1 MAATQGQ
8 ADQTSGGSEFNAIS
22 FVFSQLLGRIATAT
36 LVQVKAVSN
45 TGGVSPVGTVDI
57 QPMVNQI
64 DGGGNATPHGT
75 IFSLPYFRLQGGTNA
90 VILDPQVGDIG
101 VAVFA
106 SSDISVV
113 QETKAVAN
121 PGSRRT
127 FDWAD
132 GLYLGGFLNGTP
144 TQFIQFVEGGGLSF
158 KSTGK
163 ITLTDG
169 AGATVVMNGDNSGTA
184 TFSAGLDLVA
194 NTTITGTLHVTGTSQ
209 LDGQVTGNAGADFSN
224 DVTGNGTSLHTHDH
238 NVVNVQAG
246 LATITTTP
254 PL

>member
-1 MAATQGQ
+1 MASTHGQ
-8 ADQTSGGSEFNAIS
+8 ADQTSAGSEFNAIS
-22 FVFSQLLGRIATAT
+22 FVFNQLLGRMATGT

-45 TGGVSPVGTVDI
+45 NGGISPVGTVDV
-57 QPMVNQI
+57 QPMINQI

-90 VILDPQVGDIG
+90 VIIDPEVGDIG
-101 VAVFA
+101 FAAFA

-113 QETKAVAN
+113 QQTKAVSN

-132 GLYLGGFLNGTP
+132 GLYFGGFLNGTP
-144 TQFIQFVEGGGLSF
+144 TQFIQFTEGGGLAL

-169 AGATVVMNGDNSGTA
+169 AGAVVVMNGDNTGTA
-184 TFSAGLDLVA
+184 TFSSGLNLVA
-194 NTTITGTLHVTGTSQ
+194 NTTITGTLHVTETSQ
-209 LDGQVTGNAGADFSN
+209 LDGQVTGNAGAAFSS

-246 LATITTTP
+246 GATIMTTP

>member
-1 MAATQGQ
+1 MASTQGQ
-8 ADQTSGGSEFNAIS
+8 ADATSAGSEFNAIS

-45 TGGVSPVGTVDI
+45 DGGITPVGTVDV

-75 IFSLPYFRLQGGTNA
+75 IFGVPYFRLQGGDNA
-90 VILDPQVGDIG
+90 VIIDPKVGDIG
-101 VAVFA
+101 VAVFC

-113 QETKAVAN
+113 QSTKAVAN
-121 PGSRRT
+121 PGSRRV

-144 TQFIQFVEGGGLSF
+144 TQFIRFVEGGGIEF

-169 AGATVVMNGDNSGTA
+169 AGATVVMNGDNTGKMA
-184 TFSAGLDLVA
+184 FSAGLEIDA
-194 NTTITGTLHVTGTSQ
+194 NTKVAGTLHVTGTCQ
-209 LDGQVTGNAGADFSN
+209 LDGQVTGNAGADFSS
-224 DVTGNGTSLHTHDH
+224 DVTAEGTSLHNHDH
-238 NVVNVQAG
+238 NVPGAQTG
-246 LATITTTP
+246 GPGIITTP